1 MLVHVRALKPHFKS
15 QIKPKVPDQQE
26 KVPLPARPRVVHIV
40 GHQKSIKSSPRLS
53 AMSLRTL
60 CKLNVNYQIECQ
72 NFIAGYHK
80 HWGLCPFLA
89 MLLNFPTLG
98 PDLLT
103 IGAVHLLDLKSIHN
117 IHLYILSTR
126 VSQKTQIR
134 AQIRPN
140 SIEGLG
146 CDWARQ
152 I

>member
-1 MLVHVRALKPHFKS
+1 MLVVLVHVRALKPHFKS

-80 HWGLCPFLA
+80 HWGALSLLGNVAQFSDSWSRFFDNRRCPPVAF
-89 MLLNFPTLG
+89 
-98 PDLLT
+98 D
-103 IGAVHLLDLKSIHN
+103 IN
-117 IHLYILSTR
+117 I
-126 VSQKTQIR
+126 
-134 AQIRPN
+134 
-140 SIEGLG
+140 
-146 CDWARQ
+146 
-152 I
+152 